1 MHKAQIID
9 QPRHADAIV
18 LARKRLQL
26 QPQLQLPQLQLPQLQ
41 LPQLQLPQLQ
51 PPRLQPPQ
59 LQYPILMVRRY
70 S

>member
-41 LPQLQLPQLQ
+41 PPRLQ